1 MHMADSLDAN
11 PARSKWSMVGKD
23 PYSMPLEKIDLSHP
37 GIWQANEFIPFLK
50 RLRDEDPV
58 HYCSQSAVGP
68 YWSVMKYKDI
78 MEVDTSPEI
87 YSSEPTIGIIDQ
99 FEEFTLP
106 SFIAMDPPKHDEQ
119 RRIAQPVVAPANLKN
134 LELIIRERVCKI
146 LDDLPVGSEL
156 DWVKHVSIELTTQML
171 ATLFDFPFE
180 DRHKLTYWSDMT
192 TAIPGRGGVANT
204 HEERWAAIQECL
216 EYFQRLWD
224 ERAKKSPG
232 FDLVSMLAHGEA
244 TKNMPPMEFLGNLL
258 LLIVGGN
265 DTTRNSMSGGVV
277 ALNENPAEYEKLRK
291 NTDLIGNMVSEIIRW
306 QTPLAHMRRT
316 ATQDTTLRDKDI
328 KAGDKVVM
336 WYVSG
341 NRDEDVLERPNDFWI
356 DRPNARQHLSFGF
369 GIHRCMGNRLAEMQ
383 LRILWEEV
391 MDRFEFIEVVGKPE
405 RVYSSFVK
413 GYTKLPVVIH
423 GKKSNFPFAPR
434 IVI

>member
-1 MHMADSLDAN
+1 MHMADSLEAN

-87 YSSEPTIGIIDQ
+87 YTSEPTIGIIDQ

-134 LELIIRERVCKI
+134 LEIIIRERVCKI
-146 LDDLPVGSEL
+146 LDGLPIGEKF
-156 DWVKHVSIELTTQML
+156 DWVKNVSIELTTQML

-316 ATQDTTLRDKDI
+316 ATQATTLRDKDI

-383 LRILWEEV
+383 LRILWEEI

-423 GKKSNFPFAPR
+423 RNKK
-434 IVI
+434 